1 MTVNNIIEEQGT
13 YARNRERSG
22 NDCRSRDIAESAA
35 TGPTT
40 LPRNNKVYGNKNY
53 WDDRFQIEESFD
65 WLLSYQQLSPQIETA
80 IRSSKHANNSNP
92 YDARILVVGC
102 GNSPFSADL
111 YDAGYHNVVNIDY
124 SEPVI
129 ERMRDRHEK
138 SRPGMEW
145 IVMDMT
151 RMDAFPDGS
160 FDCVIDKAAMDAILV
175 REGDVW
181 NPDPSVVE
189 MAYAMCEHIARILRD
204 GGLFVQISLAQPHF
218 RKKYL
223 LGQHLTATSST
234 PVTRQNSDPETDFS
248 NVNKNYSAKFGWT
261 VSSDIAGRKDD
272 AGCFG
277 HYLYN
282 MTKLSPARQMEIFFP
297 RA

>member
-1 MTVNNIIEEQGT
+1 MRDSSTIEEKGSFACHSECNGNECKSPGT
-13 YARNRERSG
+13 SET
-22 NDCRSRDIAESAA
+22 AA
-35 TGPTT
+35 TAATTT
-40 LPRNNKVYGNKNY
+40 LPRNNQVYGNKDY
-53 WDDRFQIEESFD
+53 WDDRFQTEESFD
-65 WLLSYQQLSPQIETA
+65 WLLSYQQLSTQMEAA
-80 IRSSKHANNSNP
+80 IRSSPLAIHRNP
-92 YDARILVVGC
+92 YETRILVVGC

-129 ERMRDRHEK
+129 ERMRQRHEK

-145 IVMDMT
+145 LVMDMT

-189 MAYAMCEHIARILRD
+189 MAYAMCEHVARILRD
-204 GGLFVQISLAQPHF
+204 GGLFLQISLAQPHF

-223 LGQHLTATSST
+223 LGQHPSLITST
-234 PVTRQNSDPETDFS
+234 TVTQQNSDMENAASSTLD
-248 NVNKNYSAKFGWT
+248 NNYSAKFGWT
-261 VSSDIAGRKDD
+261 VSSDIAGGKDE

-277 HYLYN
+277 HYLYY
-282 MTKLSPARQMEIFFP
+282 MTKESQAR
-297 RA
+297 